1 MPSRSGVPSR
11 KCARARECACGVAAS
26 TGCKDNQAKLWPVL
40 FLTIAPMGS
49 EKEDYNVGMAI
60 INGVE
65 DVVGD
70 RFGA

>member
-1 MPSRSGVPSR
+1 
-11 KCARARECACGVAAS
+11 
-26 TGCKDNQAKLWPVL
+26 VL